1 MVPILS
7 KGIMYEGTRVFIYGR
22 YKTMKSMLALR
33 FALAV
38 SRGCPWLG
46 FETPVDGRSVMLLQL
61 EIPEPM
67 LHVRVKKMVS
77 DGVAQKQPLWI
88 WTEPF
93 LKLDTPTGW
102 ARVNRYIQEYHPDV
116 LVLDPVYKLM
126 SGDLTGTSPVQ
137 KVVDD
142 VDRLIAGHKGL
153 AVMLVHHTRK
163 EAPDVNR
170 AWGSSDDM
178 YGNMIFSAWADSLI
192 RLERGRFNEI
202 KVEFPVIRHAEE
214 EIEEQLLFFNGK
226 TLDFDSVPV
235 LGGSN
240 G

>member
-1 MVPILS
+1 MVPILD
-7 KGIMYEGTRVFIYGR
+7 KGLMYEGTRVFIYGR

-46 FETPVDGRSVMLLQL
+46 FNTPLDGRSVMLLQL

-67 LHVRVKKMVS
+67 LQVRVKKMVS
-77 DGVAQKQPLWI
+77 DGVPSLKPLWI
-88 WTEPF
+88 WTEPY
-93 LKLDTPTGW
+93 LKIDTTQGW
-102 ARVNRYIQEYHPDV
+102 ARIDRYVTEYEPEV
-116 LVLDPVYKLM
+116 LILDPVYKLM
-126 SGDLTGTSPVQ
+126 SGDLTATAPVQ
-137 KVVDD
+137 RLTDD
-142 VDRLIAGHKGL
+142 IDRLLAKHRKL

-163 EAPDVNR
+163 ESPDANR

-192 RLERGRFNEI
+192 RLERGRFDEI
-202 KVEFPVIRHAEE
+202 NVEFPVLRHAEE
-214 EIEEQLLFFNGK
+214 DIQEQKLFFNSK
-226 TLDFDSVPV
+226 TLDFDTIPNI
-235 LGGSN
+235 GGGN

>member
-1 MVPILS
+1 MVPILN
-7 KGIMYEGTRVFIYGR
+7 KGIMYEGTRVFIYGK
-22 YKTMKSMLALR
+22 YKTLKSMLALR

-46 FETPVDGRSVMLLQL
+46 FDTPLDGRSVMLLQL

-67 LHVRVKKMVS
+67 LHVRITKMVN
-77 DGVAQKQPLWI
+77 DGVPQLKPLWL

-93 LKLDTPTGW
+93 LKIDTADGW
-102 ARVNRYIQEYHPDV
+102 AKVDKYVTKYEPDV
-116 LVLDPVYKLM
+116 LILDPVYKLM
-126 SGDLTGTSPVQ
+126 SGDLTATAPVQ
-137 KVVDD
+137 HLTDD
-142 VDRLIAGHKGL
+142 VDRLIAKHRKM

-163 EAPDVNR
+163 ETPDSNR

-192 RLERGRFNEI
+192 RLERGRYDEI
-202 KVEFPVIRHAEE
+202 KVEFPVLRHAEE
-214 EIEEQLLFFNGK
+214 EIQELKLFFNGK
-226 TLDFDSVPV
+226 TLDFDTIPV